1 MFEIPVNGLSD
12 ITGYLTTLVTD
23 IWPLI
28 ALVIGIPLAFF
39 IINKVI
45 STVRKH
51 TR

>member
-1 MFEIPVNGLSD
+1 MFTIPADGLTT
-12 ITGYLTTLVTD
+12 ITSYLTTLVSD

-28 ALVIGIPLAFF
+28 ALVIGVPLAFY

>member
-1 MFEIPVNGLSD
+1 MFTIPADGLSD

-45 STVRKH
+45 STVKRH
-51 TR
+51 TK

>member
-1 MFEIPVNGLSD
+1 MFTIPADGLTD
-12 ITGYLTTLVTD
+12 ITAYLTTLVGD

-28 ALVIGIPLAFF
+28 ALVIGVPLAFY

-45 STVRKH
+45 STVKKH

>member
-1 MFEIPVNGLSD
+1 MFTIPVDGLTD
-12 ITGYLTTLVTD
+12 ITQYLTTLVVD
-23 IWPLI
+23 LWPLI

-45 STVRKH
+45 SSVKKH

>member
-1 MFEIPVNGLSD
+1 MFTIPADGLTD
-12 ITGYLTTLVTD
+12 ITSYLTTLVGD
-23 IWPLI
+23 LWPLI

-45 STVRKH
+45 STVKKH